1 MAKTHSGGGKTPRNV
16 GVKTGPPSA
25 NKIDPGS
32 ASRIGRSVG
41 NHTERGTTKRPAEP
55 LVTGSMKQVPL
66 GNTVALNG
74 SGSGAR
80 PGGGVVADGR
90 RSEMHRLVPPV
101 PVSLPDAERVVTAG
115 AGAGWTNCPKVD
127 DWKPP
132 GLAIMDQLMD
142 HQDALDRRERER
154 KLRGR

>member
-80 PGGGVVADGR
+80 PGGGDRKIHERGSQGQHGPAAGSAAPKGR
-90 RSEMHRLVPPV
+90 DILSQFGPE
-101 PVSLPDAERVVTAG
+101 SKG
-115 AGAGWTNCPKVD
+115 
-127 DWKPP
+127 
-132 GLAIMDQLMD
+132 
-142 HQDALDRRERER
+142 
-154 KLRGR
+154 GR